1 MKKVISF
8 CHKHPFITPAIIF
21 WSIVF
26 LMFFGPKILTSV
38 KSAYFHYQITQ
49 VVSEKKPQA
58 QALDMVQE
66 DTETNVYYQTY
77 EYKDRKYILACF
89 KKSGKRHFDW
99 YSLKTEKIEHLK

>member
-1 MKKVISF
+1 MRRVKSF
-8 CHKHPFITPAIIF
+8 CQNHPFITPAIIF

-26 LMFFGPKILTSV
+26 LMFFGPKILTSI
-38 KSAYFHYQITQ
+38 KSVYFNYQITQ

-58 QALDMVQE
+58 KALDMVQE
-66 DTETNVYYQTY
+66 DTESNVYYQTY

>member
-1 MKKVISF
+1 MKRVTLF
-8 CHKHPFITPAIIF
+8 NHKHPFITPAIIF

-26 LMFFGPKILTSV
+26 LMFFGPKILTSI
-38 KSAYFHYQITQ
+38 KSAYFNYQITQ

-58 QALDMVQE
+58 KALDMVQE

-77 EYKDRKYILACF
+77 EYNDRKYILACF

-99 YSLKTEKIEHLK
+99 YSLKTGKIEHLK

>member
-1 MKKVISF
+1 
-8 CHKHPFITPAIIF
+8 
-21 WSIVF
+21 
-26 LMFFGPKILTSV
+26 MFFGPKILTSI
-38 KSAYFHYQITQ
+38 KSAYFNYQITQ

-58 QALDMVQE
+58 KALDMVQE

-99 YSLKTEKIEHLK
+99 YSLKTGKIEHLK

>member
-1 MKKVISF
+1 MKKVTSF
-8 CHKHPFITPAIIF
+8 CQNHPFISPVIVF

-26 LMFFGPKILTSV
+26 LMFLGPKILTSI
-38 KSAYFHYQITQ
+38 KSAYFNYQITQ

-58 QALDMVQE
+58 KALDMVQE

-99 YSLKTEKIEHLK
+99 YSLKTGKIEHLK